1 MGIRILAGFLGTVAR
16 AMMLPGPTLDFYF
29 KDRYVPVSKRSL
41 ILVTLVVGL
50 IPVFAVAVR
59 LLRSTHR

>member
-1 MGIRILAGFLGTVAR
+1 MGIRILTGFLGTVAR
-16 AMMLPGPTLDFYF
+16 AMMLPGPILDLYL

-41 ILVTLVVGL
+41 ISLTVVVGL